1 MGLSSVFSNETA
13 IQTDGNQGPKSMSA
27 LPFDP
32 KLLGQLKHLLP
43 GAKFVILL
51 RFVNFLTSVHMTNF
65 LEDLIKA

>member
-1 MGLSSVFSNETA
+1 MGLSSVFSNETSVKQA
-13 IQTDGNQGPKSMSA
+13 DGNQGPKSMSA

-51 RFVNFLTSVHMTNF
+51 RFLTS
-65 LEDLIKA
+65 EYI